1 MVRMK
6 AAQMSKP
13 RGEWE
18 IVERD
23 IPQPEPGAV
32 RIKVEACGI
41 CHSDM
46 FVKEGMWPGLQYPR
60 VPGHEVAGRIDA
72 VGSNVAQ
79 WKIGQRVGVGW
90 HGGHCGQCDSCLR
103 GDFIMCR
110 FEKVSGIT
118 IDGGWAEYM
127 VVPAE
132 AVAELPDDVPF
143 DEAAPMLC
151 AGITTF
157 NSLRNSGARAGDVV
171 AVHGIGGLGH
181 LGIQYASK
189 LGFMTVAIGRG
200 KDKEALAK
208 KLGATQYIDSA
219 VANPVE
225 ALQHLGGARVILAT
239 APDANAISSLIDGL
253 GVNGKL
259 LVVAAPGEPLTVN
272 LMPVILK
279 RLSVQGWPSGTAKDS
294 EDTLRFSAMTGV
306 RPMIERYP
314 LTQAREAYQQM
325 MSGKAR
331 FRVVLMMNN

>member
-1 MVRMK
+1 MARMK
-6 AAQMSKP
+6 AVQMSKP
-13 RGEWE
+13 KGEWE

-23 IPQPEPGAV
+23 IPKLEPGTI

-46 FVKEGMWPGLQYPR
+46 FVKEGLWPGLQYPR

-72 VGSNVAQ
+72 VGPNVVQ
-79 WKIGQRVGVGW
+79 WKVGQRVGVGW
-90 HGGHCGQCDSCLR
+90 HGGHCGHCEFCLR

-110 FEKVSGIT
+110 FEQVSGFT
-118 IDGGWAEYM
+118 ADGGWAEYM
-127 VVPAE
+127 VAREE
-132 AVAELPDDVPF
+132 AVAALPDELPS

-171 AVHGIGGLGH
+171 AVHGVGGLGH

-189 LGFMTVAIGRG
+189 LGFKTVAIGRG
-200 KDKEALAK
+200 KDKEALAR
-208 KLGATQYIDSA
+208 KLGAIHYIDSA
-219 VANPVE
+219 TGNPVDV
-225 ALQHLGGARVILAT
+225 LQRLGGARVILAT
-239 APDANAISSLIDGL
+239 APDAKAISSLIDGL

-279 RLSVQGWPSGTAKDS
+279 RMSVQGWPSGTAKDS
-294 EDTLRFSAMTGV
+294 EDTLRFSATTGV

-314 LTQAREAYQQM
+314 LAQAREAYQQM
-325 MSGKAR
+325 MGGKAR
-331 FRVVLMMNN
+331 FRVVLTMT

>member
-1 MVRMK
+1 MARMK
-6 AAQMSKP
+6 AVQMSKP
-13 RGEWE
+13 KGEWE

-23 IPQPEPGAV
+23 IPKLEPGTI

-46 FVKEGMWPGLQYPR
+46 FVKEGLWPGLQYPR

-72 VGSNVAQ
+72 VGPNVVQ
-79 WKIGQRVGVGW
+79 WKVGQRVGVGW
-90 HGGHCGQCDSCLR
+90 HGGHCGHCEFCLR

-110 FEKVSGIT
+110 FEQVSGFT
-118 IDGGWAEYM
+118 ADGGWAEYM
-127 VVPAE
+127 VAREE
-132 AVAELPDDVPF
+132 AVAALPDELPS

-171 AVHGIGGLGH
+171 AVHGVGGLGH

-189 LGFMTVAIGRG
+189 LGFKTVAIGRG
-200 KDKEALAK
+200 QDKEALAK
-208 KLGATQYIDSA
+208 KLGANHYIDSA
-219 VANPVE
+219 TGNPVDV
-225 ALQHLGGARVILAT
+225 LQRLGGARVILAT
-239 APDANAISSLIDGL
+239 APDAKAISSLIDGL
-253 GVNGKL
+253 GVSGKL

-294 EDTLRFSAMTGV
+294 EDTLRFSATTGV

-314 LTQAREAYQQM
+314 LAQAREAYQQM
-325 MSGKAR
+325 TGGKAR
-331 FRVVLMMNN
+331 FRVVLTMT

>member
-1 MVRMK
+1 MTSMK
-6 AAQMSKP
+6 AVQMSKP
-13 RGEWE
+13 KGDWE
-18 IVERD
+18 IVDRD
-23 IPQPEPGAV
+23 IPKPEPGTV

-46 FVKEGMWPGLQYPR
+46 FVKEGVWPGLQYPR

-72 VGSNVAQ
+72 VGTNVTQ
-79 WKIGQRVGVGW
+79 WKIGQRVGIGW
-90 HGGHCGQCDSCLR
+90 HGGHCGHCGFCLR

-110 FEKVSGIT
+110 FEQVSGFT
-118 IDGGWAEYM
+118 ADGGWAEYM
-127 VVPAE
+127 VAREE
-132 AVAELPDDVPF
+132 AVASLPDELPS

-157 NSLRNSGARAGDVV
+157 NSLRNSGATAGEVV

-189 LGFMTVAIGRG
+189 LGFITVAIGRG

-208 KLGATQYIDSA
+208 KLGANHYIDSA
-219 VANPVE
+219 GENPVE
-225 ALQHLGGARVILAT
+225 VLQRLGGARVILAT
-239 APDANAISSLIDGL
+239 APDAKAISALIDGL

-279 RLSVQGWPSGTAKDS
+279 RMSVQGWPSGTAKDS
-294 EDTLRFSAMTGV
+294 EDTLRFSAMSAFV
-306 RPMIERYP
+306 R
-314 LTQAREAYQQM
+314 
-325 MSGKAR
+325 
-331 FRVVLMMNN
+331 